1 VAIASATQ
9 RGLAEAGVR
18 VVAVEV
24 HVPVPVPAASDAL
37 LDPLGVGVGDAGQL
51 GDAELEAEPRDEL
64 EWREAEEWVGERE
77 L

>member
-24 HVPVPVPAASDAL
+24 HVPVLAASDAL
-37 LDPLGVGVGDAGQL
+37 LDPLGFFLKGNRQV
-51 GDAELEAEPRDEL
+51 
-64 EWREAEEWVGERE
+64 
-77 L
+77 